1 MIYLDIETQA
11 IEFGKPLLPE
21 PVGVA
26 VIYGDSSA
34 IVKQWYFSLCA
45 DVPEA
50 DNMLVTP
57 DYALRLVNWELMR
70 SLLLTIWASDQDICT
85 HNGATFDIPILQ
97 HYFGLPKIDP
107 LRVHDT
113 LFLAYLHNPHARS
126 LSLKDLANDWCG
138 MPPDEQDTLNDWILA
153 NTDCKSRKKAGAY
166 IAQAPAELVAPYAIG
181 DVVRTKRLFEY
192 LFPSVLATML
202 PAYHRE
208 LRLAPILADIQVKGV
223 RVAGGIHND
232 TMLARQHLNELDH
245 AVREALRAPDLAVD
259 SNDSVVAALKE
270 RGYTEFL
277 LTPTGKPSTSG
288 DSLDKALSADPELRQ
303 LLERRATYATMV
315 GTFME
320 PWSEMAQQNE
330 GRIHASYNQVRNP
343 AGYGT
348 RTGRLSSSHPNLQ
361 NVPGFKGEEYPN
373 MRSYLLPEEGHVW
386 VTGDFKSQE
395 PRIAAHFEDGAM
407 RQAYIHDPDMDI
419 YMFIVKQVGGSITR
433 KQAKVIFLGLLYGM
447 GAALLAEQLGIT
459 PEEALTLRNLI
470 KAALPDIIQLDYDCK
485 RRFQLKL
492 PIKTLGGRYY
502 HCELPA
508 NGRSFEYKA
517 LNVLVQGSASD
528 QTKEAIIYI
537 NDWLIEGERILGT
550 VHDEISVSCT
560 IDRVEAIKALMQRA
574 ANVLPIDVPM
584 MMSFGFG
591 DSWSDAK

>member
-1 MIYLDIETQA
+1 MWTIDIESHA

-21 PVGVA
+21 PV
-26 VIYGDSSA
+26 S
-34 IVKQWYFSLCA
+34 CA
-45 DVPEA
+45 LLSPEGEA
-50 DNMLVTP
+50 TF
-57 DYALRLVNWELMR
+57 YAWGHPSGNTCTKEEFGEVLKSVWGGEL
-70 SLLLTIWASDQDICT
+70 LG
-85 HNGATFDIPILQ
+85 HNSCTFDIPILQ
-97 HYFGLPKIDP
+97 HYFGLPPRDP
-107 LRVHDT
+107 LLNHNT
-113 LFLAYLHNPHARS
+113 LYLAYLHSPHARS

-138 MPPDEQDTLNDWILA
+138 MPPDEQQDLYDWIMA
-153 NTDCKSRKKAGAY
+153 NTDCRSRKKAGAY
-166 IAQAPAELVAPYAIG
+166 IAQAPAELVAPYCIG

-192 LFPSVLATML
+192 LHPSVAESMGA
-202 PAYHRE
+202 AYARE
-208 LRLAPILADIQVKGV
+208 LRLAPILANIQSRGV
-223 RVAGGIHND
+223 RVAPSLHND
-232 TMLARQHLNELDH
+232 TQLARQHLNELDH

-537 NDWLIEGERILGT
+537 NDGLIEGERILGT

-560 IDRVEAIKALMQRA
+560 PARVEDVMNLMREA

-591 DSWSDAK
+591 DNWSDAK